1 MINQVVMIMRS
12 KKWPKYGHL
21 SFFCMPT
28 TFFFLGG
35 ALIVEINSLIFKNPV
50 LKKNYEE
57 EVPIDFILFC
67 YFVAVYGTRTHC
79 IFFGRWLWKEI
90 Y

>member
-12 KKWPKYGHL
+12 KKSPKYGHL
-21 SFFCMPT
+21 PFFLYAHYL
-28 TFFFLGG
+28 FFFLGG

-67 YFVAVYGTRTHC
+67 YFVAVCGTRSNC
-79 IFFGRWLWKEI
+79 IFFCR
-90 Y
+90 